1 MKNTFLYLF
10 VLLFFQNC
18 ALFYDKVPGS
28 IRTQQDDFKGTRVIS
43 YYDEF
48 RVKNSPNYF
57 TIIQKEF
64 VYHKGVHVN
73 QLTCI
78 IQANSRRLS
87 NPVEQEVFFKIDQE
101 LVSLLMKPYQ
111 INSRQD
117 INQETSTLKDKEDN
131 AVTVVSGVN
140 QEQVYQ
146 HVFEIDIPE
155 SVQLKLQNAKSISFQ
170 MYANKKPVTV
180 EYSPLK
186 ILKLQ
191 KLFQ

>member
-48 RVKNSPNYF
+48 RVKNRPNYF
-57 TIIQKEF
+57 TILQKEF

-111 INSRQD
+111 INSRQE

-131 AVTVVSGVN
+131 AITVVSGVN

-170 MYANKKPVTV
+170 LYANKKPVTV
-180 EYSPLK
+180 EYSPPK
-186 ILKLQ
+186 IQKLQ
-191 KLFQ
+191 KLFR